1 MKIDYALLNQYV
13 YEGKAPKV
21 KEMVQAAIDSGV
33 PVAELLEEGL
43 IAGMSVLGEDF
54 KHNIRYVPEVLIAAR
69 AMKAG
74 QELLKPLLA
83 SADIKAK
90 KKGVIVIG
98 TVKGDLHDIGKNLVT
113 MMAEGAGFEVYDIG
127 VDKSDNDFVEAAL
140 KYQADIVGMSA
151 LLTTTM
157 PYMKTVVDR
166 FKAEKKLNHIKLVI
180 GGAPINSQYA
190 EEINADGFGRDAAS
204 SVNLFESL
212 VKAS

>member
-21 KEMVQAAIDSGV
+21 KEMVQAAIDSEV

-166 FKAEKKLNHIKLVI
+166 FKVEKLDHIKIVI

-190 EEINADGFGRDAAS
+190 EEINADGFGPDAAS